1 MPDRREGARCARDA
15 PTRRWRPVAMVD
27 ERDATTIQP
36 EDRIKARSAKHKRTQ
51 IAINKGAV

>member
-1 MPDRREGARCARDA
+1 MI
-15 PTRRWRPVAMVD
+15 D

-36 EDRIKARSAKHKRTQ
+36 VDRIKARSAKHKRTQ